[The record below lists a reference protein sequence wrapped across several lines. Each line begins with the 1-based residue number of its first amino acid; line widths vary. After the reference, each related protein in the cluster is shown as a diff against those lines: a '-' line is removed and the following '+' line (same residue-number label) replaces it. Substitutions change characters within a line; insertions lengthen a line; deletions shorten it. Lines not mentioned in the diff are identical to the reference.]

1 MDARPESKC
10 GRIGPWRLLDLAQ
23 ATMSWRITGFAGSG
37 HLPQYGAPDV
47 VPRDFSPEL
56 PDSNLSEAE
65 RKHAVRRE
73 VFRRY
78 VRLQREQG
86 R

>member
-1 MDARPESKC
+1 MPERADGK
-10 GRIGPWRLLDLAQ
+10 RTRMGPWRLLDLAQ
-23 ATMSWRITGFAGSG
+23 ATMSWRITGFTATT
-37 HLPQYGAPDV
+37 HVPEYGPEDPV
-47 VPRDFSPEL
+47 MRDFSPEL
-56 PDSNLSEAE
+56 PDSNLSETE
-65 RKHAVRRE
+65 RQHAVRRE